1 LALLIGFV
9 AVDIWSVG
17 VIFLSLLSGHYPI
30 FKASDDLEALS
41 QIICIFGFE
50 EVKAAAKKYGTL
62 ILCNTYFSQRW
73 QVTPV
78 LSKHKRSL
86 KSRYQFIC

>member
-1 LALLIGFV
+1 LIGFV

-41 QIICIFGFE
+41 QIIGIFGFE

-62 ILCNTYFSQRW
+62 ILCYAYVVRPSASLNIVLRW
-73 QVTPV
+73 ALV
-78 LSKHKRSL
+78 LSKNKRNP
-86 KSRYQFIC
+86 RA